1 MKAPPSARASSRGK
15 TQLPADKRDGSKV
28 KYDSKYKNADFK
40 NFEFNLIPACAIKFR
55 KEANTYF
62 GEIQPN

>member
-1 MKAPPSARASSRGK
+1 MKARPSARASSRGK
-15 TQLPADKRDGSKV
+15 TQLPTDKRDGSKV
-28 KYDSKYKNADFK
+28 KYNSKYKDIDFK
-40 NFEFNLIPACAIKFR
+40 NFEFNLITATAIKFR